1 VFARLLIALIAIA
14 LAPQAPAMAQA
25 EPYPNRPIKL
35 IVPFAPGG
43 PADTLARLAAQR
55 LASGLK
61 ATVVPDNRPGA
72 GGTLGAKAAASAEPD
87 GYTLMFANTAILA
100 VGPAVYASIG
110 YDPLKAFV
118 AVALISVTSN
128 LLVVNPALPV
138 NSVAALIAHA
148 RAHPGKVNFASPGF
162 GTPPHMLGEMFRLHA
177 GIDIVHVPYK
187 GTAAALTDIM
197 AGQVE
202 MTFENPSVTVPLVQ
216 AGKLKG
222 LAVTSEARNVQVPDL
237 PTMIES
243 GLADFVSTSF
253 TGLVAPAG
261 TPAEIVERLN
271 AEMNAGL
278 NSPEMIEAF
287 AKLGVGARPGSPQ
300 AFAQFIAGENHKW
313 ATVAKSANIRVD

>member
-1 VFARLLIALIAIA
+1 MSDRGAVGHHRGRCQGQARRGKEPVFARLLIALIAIA

-25 EPYPNRPIKL
+25 QPYPNRPIKL

-61 ATVVPDNRPGA
+61 ATIVPDNRPGA

-110 YDPLKAFV
+110 YDPLKAFA

-148 RAHPGKVNFASPGF
+148 RA
-162 GTPPHMLGEMFRLHA
+162 
-177 GIDIVHVPYK
+177 
-187 GTAAALTDIM
+187 
-197 AGQVE
+197 
-202 MTFENPSVTVPLVQ
+202 
-216 AGKLKG
+216 
-222 LAVTSEARNVQVPDL
+222 
-237 PTMIES
+237 
-243 GLADFVSTSF
+243 
-253 TGLVAPAG
+253 
-261 TPAEIVERLN
+261 
-271 AEMNAGL
+271 
-278 NSPEMIEAF
+278 
-287 AKLGVGARPGSPQ
+287 
-300 AFAQFIAGENHKW
+300 
-313 ATVAKSANIRVD
+313 